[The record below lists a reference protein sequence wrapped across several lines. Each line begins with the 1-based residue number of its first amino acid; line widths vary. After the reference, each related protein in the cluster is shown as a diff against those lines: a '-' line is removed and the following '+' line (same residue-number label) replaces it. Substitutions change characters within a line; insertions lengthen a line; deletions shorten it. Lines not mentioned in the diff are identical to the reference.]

1 MSEIDLFDSK
11 TERRRLAANIRLLA
25 GVVVLGIAIAIGV
38 IFVFRFADAEYD
50 RDLQAWQVRLGIVA
64 ESRLEAVNEWVEGQY
79 DGLQGL
85 ADNTAL
91 KLYMTELKLA
101 EGAID
106 EVTDEP
112 AQRTYLRNLLVATAD
127 RTGFTGPILGPEVN
141 ANVERIG
148 LAGLA
153 LADANGQILVATPAF
168 PPGDEKL
175 RALLRETPQGER
187 AMRDIYEGTAGHP
200 SIAFIAPIFMLQME
214 GDPAAQIGHVIGIK
228 LVEEELFTRL
238 KQPGTTEK
246 SAEALLVRKTPSTV
260 EYLSPQADGTLPLK
274 RSLALDTEDLAAA
287 FAIAKPGG
295 FGLKKDYRGSPEVL
309 VTSRSVSL
317 APWTLLYKVDRAE
330 AMAESDSRRDGIIIT
345 FVLVIAVVGTAL
357 LAVWYM
363 ASSSRATDMA
373 SNLKDLAQRFE
384 AQQKFLR
391 LVTDSQPNE
400 ISIIDEGSIY
410 RFGNKK
416 VADRAG
422 IDPEEV
428 RGKTL
433 AAMVGPVQ
441 AKLIEKLNREALAEG
456 RALTDVHR
464 EQDENDA
471 EKFQVIQSEHIPL
484 SETLGMPAGVL
495 MVSEDITEAVME
507 REKREKTMRQLV
519 NTLVTVVD
527 RRDPYSAHHST
538 RTAEVARAIAVE
550 MGLDDTSVE
559 TVDIAASLMNLGK
572 ILVPQELLTADRKLT
587 AEERNLI
594 RNSTLTSADLLE
606 GIDFGGPVAR
616 TLSQMLEF
624 VDGTGVPDGLAG
636 DKILK
641 TAQICAVAN
650 TFVGLISPRSYRE
663 GMDFIKAVDILQGD
677 VDHQF
682 SRGVVAALVSNIEN
696 KGGREAWEHFRVLD
710 EAAQTGSDA

>member
-1 MSEIDLFDSK
+1 
-11 TERRRLAANIRLLA
+11 
-25 GVVVLGIAIAIGV
+25 
-38 IFVFRFADAEYD
+38 
-50 RDLQAWQVRLGIVA
+50 
-64 ESRLEAVNEWVEGQY
+64 
-79 DGLQGL
+79 
-85 ADNTAL
+85 
-91 KLYMTELKLA
+91 
-101 EGAID
+101 
-106 EVTDEP
+106 
-112 AQRTYLRNLLVATAD
+112 YLRNLLVATAD
-127 RTGFTGPILGPEVN
+127 RTGFIGPVLGPDVN
-141 ANVERIG
+141 ANVERVG

-153 LADANGQILVATPAF
+153 LADANGQILVATPEF

-175 RALLRETPQGER
+175 RALLRETPMGER
-187 AMRDIYEGTAGHP
+187 GMRDIYAGSAGHP

-228 LVEEELFTRL
+228 LVEEGLFSRL
-238 KQPGTTEK
+238 KQPGTTEE
-246 SAEALLVRKTPSTV
+246 SAEALLVRQTPSTV

-274 RSLALDTEDLAAA
+274 RSLALDTEDLAAS

-295 FGLKKDYRGSPEVL
+295 FGIKKDYRGDAEVL

-317 APWTLLYKVDRAE
+317 VPWTLVYKVDRDE
-330 AMAESDSRRDGIIIT
+330 AMAESDSRRSGIIIT

-363 ASSSRATDMA
+363 ASSARATDMA

-400 ISIIDEGSIY
+400 IAIIDESSTY

-422 IDPEEV
+422 IDADEV

-441 AKLIEKLNREALAEG
+441 AKMIEKLNREAMAEG
-456 RALTDVHR
+456 NPVTDVHR
-464 EQDENDA
+464 EEDEQDA

-484 SETLGMPAGVL
+484 GETLGMPPGVL
-495 MVSEDITEAVME
+495 LVSEDITDAVME
-507 REKREKTMRQLV
+507 REKREKTMRELV

-527 RRDPYSAHHST
+527 KRDPYSAHHST
-538 RTAEVARAIAVE
+538 RTAEVARAIAAE
-550 MGLDDTSVE
+550 IDLEEILVE
-559 TVDIAASLMNLGK
+559 TADIAASLMNLGK

-587 AEERNLI
+587 TEERMLI

-606 GIDFGGPVAR
+606 GIDFGGPVAQ
-616 TLSQMLEF
+616 TLAQMLEF
-624 VDGTGVPDGLAG
+624 VDGTGVPKGLAG
-636 DKILK
+636 DDILK

-650 TFVGLISPRSYRE
+650 TFVGLVSPRSYRE
-663 GMDFIKAVDILQGD
+663 GMDFTKAVDILQGD

-682 SRGVVAALVSNIEN
+682 SRGVVAALVSHLEN

-710 EAAQTGSDA
+710 EDSETDSDA